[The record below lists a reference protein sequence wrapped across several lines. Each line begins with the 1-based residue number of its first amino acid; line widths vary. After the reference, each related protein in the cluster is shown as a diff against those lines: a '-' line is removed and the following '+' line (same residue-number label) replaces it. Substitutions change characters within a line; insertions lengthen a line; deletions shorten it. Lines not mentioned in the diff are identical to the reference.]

1 MDYSIVTDASIALKW
16 YVRDEVD
23 AEPAFAILLDY
34 EQGRFRFIVP
44 RLFYYEIVNAVHIA
58 VRRKRITEEEG
69 RDIIK
74 DTLYLQMA
82 VSDSPEILRN
92 TYRLARKY
100 NISVYDAVYLSTAK
114 ENSSDF
120 YTADRKLYEALKGK
134 ENSVRWIGDYHMNK
148 QSR

>member
-23 AEPAFAILLDY
+23 AEHAFAILLDY

-74 DTLYLQMA
+74 DTLYLQMT
-82 VSDSPEILRN
+82 VSDSPEILQN
-92 TYRLARKY
+92 AYRFARKY
-100 NISVYDAVYLSTAK
+100 NISVYDAVYLSAAK

-120 YTADRKLYEALKGK
+120 YTADRKLYETLKGK
-134 ENSVRWIGDYHMNK
+134 ENSVRWVADYHINK
-148 QSR
+148 QSG